1 MTKQLKMEEIQKLID
16 QHEVFKL
23 KGLEMW
29 EDDMFKRIELKE
41 KMRIKAI
48 ELKSQILEM
57 KSEIDKDEKLRFLDL
72 KNWVDETWKKITEK
86 TIDSQIT
93 LEFKDRRAK
102 LNALSKYREL
112 LYEYA
117 ENVIEYVNVI
127 KLSRKNDL
135 PF

>member
-1 MTKQLKMEEIQKLID
+1 MEEIQKLID

>member
-1 MTKQLKMEEIQKLID
+1 MTKQLKMEEIQKLIE

-93 LEFKDRRAK
+93 LEFKDRRAE